1 MKTTAQKDIEDYRV
15 DAVDAA
21 LGVLMLIA
29 ETPDLGLSEIT
40 RRSGQSK
47 ARVYRLL
54 CSLEA
59 SGFINCTTEKRTYR
73 LGLAALAI
81 GNAADRQVD
90 LARLAERIVA
100 KLGRDTGETV
110 QLRVRDGRNSLCV
123 AGWEPE
129 RAVKVLANI
138 GGRRPMHAG
147 SGVVLLAFQDE
158 EFRETLLREPLAAF
172 TERTCTDPARL
183 RQVLKI
189 VREQGYYVSHGEVS
203 PDLISISAPVMG
215 PDGKILATIHI
226 GAPTGRVTEALLP
239 EHIETVRS
247 AARELSALLGAPRAS
262 VQPTPAQTR

>member
-1 MKTTAQKDIEDYRV
+1 MSAAPPKEIEQYRV

-29 ETPDLGLSEIT
+29 ETPDLGLSELT

-59 SGFINCTTEKRTYR
+59 NGFVNCSTEKRSYR
-73 LGLAALAI
+73 LGLAALAV
-81 GNAADRQVD
+81 GNAAARQID
-90 LARLAERIVA
+90 IARAAGPIIA
-100 KLGRDTGETV
+100 KLGSGTGETV

-129 RAVKVLANI
+129 RAVKVQANI
-138 GGRRPMHAG
+138 GGSRPMHAG

-158 EFRETLLREPLAAF
+158 AFREMVLSEPLEAF
-172 TERTCTDPARL
+172 TDRTCVDPGRL
-183 RQVLKI
+183 RQVLAT

-203 PDLISISAPVMG
+203 PDLISISAPVMV
-215 PDGKILATIHI
+215 PDGKIIATIHI
-226 GAPTGRVTEALLP
+226 GAPTGRVSDNLLP
-239 EHIETVRS
+239 SHIETVRS
-247 AARELSALLGAPRAS
+247 AARELSALLAGPRA
-262 VQPTPAQTR
+262 AI

>member
-1 MKTTAQKDIEDYRV
+1 MSASPPKEIEKYRV

-21 LGVLMLIA
+21 LGVLQLIA

-59 SGFINCTTEKRTYR
+59 SNFVSSTPERRTYR

-81 GNAADRQVD
+81 GNAAERQID
-90 LARLAERIVA
+90 IARIAGPIIA
-100 KLGRDTGETV
+100 KLGSGTGETV

-129 RAVKVLANI
+129 RAVKVLAGI
-138 GGRRPMHAG
+138 GGSRPMHAG

-158 EFRETLLREPLAAF
+158 AFREALLSEPLKAF
-172 TERTCTDPARL
+172 TERTCVDPDRL
-183 RQVLKI
+183 RQVLAH
-189 VREQGYYVSHGEVS
+189 VRDQGFYVSHGEVS
-203 PDLISISAPVMG
+203 PDLISISAPVMA
-215 PDGKILATIHI
+215 PDGKIIATIHI
-226 GAPTGRVTEALLP
+226 GAPTGRVSESLLP
-239 EHIETVRS
+239 TLVETVRS
-247 AARELSALLGAPRAS
+247 AARDLSALLAAS
-262 VQPTPAQTR
+262 RSAG

>member
-1 MKTTAQKDIEDYRV
+1 MTSAAPPREIEQYRV

-21 LGVLMLIA
+21 LGLLMLIA

-59 SGFINCTTEKRTYR
+59 NGFVSCSTEKRSYR
-73 LGLAALAI
+73 LGLAAVAV
-81 GNAADRQVD
+81 GNAAERQIDIARVAAPIV
-90 LARLAERIVA
+90 ARL
-100 KLGRDTGETV
+100 GSDTGETV

-123 AGWEPE
+123 AGWEPD

-138 GGRRPMHAG
+138 GGSRPMHAG

-158 EFRETLLREPLAAF
+158 AFRESVLGEPLKAF
-172 TERTCTDPARL
+172 TERTCVDPERL
-183 RQVLKI
+183 RQILAA

-215 PDGKILATIHI
+215 RDGKIIATIHI
-226 GAPTGRVTEALLP
+226 GAPTGRVSDSLLP
-239 EHIETVRS
+239 NHIETVRR
-247 AARELSALLGAPRAS
+247 AARELSALLGGARTA
-262 VQPTPAQTR
+262 V